1 MDTIRPWIEW
11 VAMGLDVLAVLVI
24 VAGVILATVK
34 VGIFRALLRLGPSD
48 GESRY
53 KQQLGNGLLMGL
65 DLLVAADLIRTV
77 ALESTLYNVATLG
90 LLVVVRILLTWSL
103 VIELEGRWPWQPFP
117 ARVDGD
123 GAEPSRKSVNST

>member
-11 VAMGLDVLAVLVI
+11 VTMGLDVLAVLVI
-24 VAGVILATVK
+24 LAGVILATVK
-34 VGIFRALLRLGPSD
+34 VGIFRALLRLGPSE

-65 DLLVAADLIRTV
+65 DLLVASDVIRTV
-77 ALESTLYNVATLG
+77 VLESTLYNVATLG

-103 VIELEGRWPWQPFP
+103 AIELEGRLPWQAFP
-117 ARVDGD
+117 ASDVGGATEHPRQTGD
-123 GAEPSRKSVNST
+123 ST

>member
-24 VAGVILATVK
+24 VAGVIVATVK
-34 VGIFRALLRLGPSD
+34 GGMLRALLRLGPS
-48 GESRY
+48 GIQSRY

-103 VIELEGRWPWQPFP
+103 VIELEGRWPWQPLP
-117 ARVDGD
+117 ATGGRD
-123 GAEPSRKSVNST
+123 GAEPQREPANST

>member
-24 VAGVILATVK
+24 VAGVILATLK
-34 VGIFRALLRLGPSD
+34 VGVIRALFRLDQSGI
-48 GESRY
+48 ESRY
-53 KQQLGNGLLMGL
+53 KQQLANGLLRGL

-103 VIELEGRWPWQPFP
+103 LIELEGRWPWQPLP
-117 ARVDGD
+117 AAGD
-123 GAEPSRKSVNST
+123 GEAAEPPRKSVNST

>member
-1 MDTIRPWIEW
+1 MDTVRQVIEW
-11 VAMGLDVLAVLVI
+11 AAVGLDILAVLVI
-24 VAGVILATVK
+24 VAGVIVATVK
-34 VGIFRALLRLGPSD
+34 GGMLRALLRLGPS
-48 GESRY
+48 GIQSRY

-123 GAEPSRKSVNST
+123 AAEPRRKSVNST

>member
-1 MDTIRPWIEW
+1 
-11 VAMGLDVLAVLVI
+11 MGLDVLAVLVI
-24 VAGVILATVK
+24 VAGVIVATVK
-34 VGIFRALLRLGPSD
+34 GGMLRALLRLGPS
-48 GESRY
+48 GIQSRY

-90 LLVVVRILLTWSL
+90 LLVLVRILLTWSL
-103 VIELEGRWPWQPFP
+103 VIELEGRWPWQPLP

-123 GAEPSRKSVNST
+123 AAEPPRETANST

>member
-1 MDTIRPWIEW
+1 MR
-11 VAMGLDVLAVLVI
+11 LDVLAVLVI

-34 VGIFRALLRLGPSD
+34 GGMLRALLRLGPSA

-77 ALESTLYNVATLG
+77 ALESTLYKVATIG
-90 LLVVVRILLTWSL
+90 LMVLFRILLTW
-103 VIELEGRWPWQPFP
+103 
-117 ARVDGD
+117 
-123 GAEPSRKSVNST
+123 